1 MGSVYYYYE
10 RKDKMKDSQKKYL
23 DKVVDIIVRD
33 TIIDYGK
40 GGKVEFPFYH
50 RPLPHRLPPYI
61 LPFPYFSKYCKNTY
75 GIVGDEIEYVW
86 DQYMGIIKDKIRNG
100 R

>member
-1 MGSVYYYYE
+1 
-10 RKDKMKDSQKKYL
+10 MKNSQKKYL
-23 DKVVDIIVRD
+23 DKVVDIIVSE
-33 TIIDYGK
+33 TIIDYGLERK
-40 GGKVEFPFYH
+40 HHPSFGVRPIHSSFYY
-50 RPLPHRLPPYI
+50 PSLK
-61 LPFPYFSKYCKNTY
+61 FSNYCENTY